1 MISTRYARPYYDV
14 QQWLI
19 EHMIPHVHAPVQK
32 SYNTII
38 IVYNGPTLGRP
49 TIGGVMVPP
58 WPMIG
63 GVMVPPWA
71 NNR

>member
-1 MISTRYARPYYDV
+1 MISTHYARPYYDV

-38 IVYNGPTLGRP
+38 IVYNGPPLAYDRWRNGPPLGQQ
-49 TIGGVMVPP
+49 
-58 WPMIG
+58 
-63 GVMVPPWA
+63 
-71 NNR
+71 